1 MVYQICAV
9 LFVIAVII
17 LVLWIIRTLNAV
29 KGFLTTADET
39 LKQMRTQVN
48 HVTKETSELLNS
60 HQQLVRDIQGK
71 IHSLDHVFPSENEVS
86 VIQRAVVDKPNR
98 IEQVTKIVG
107 LGLNAWK
114 SWKTFRKSKVKTT
127 NIPKGVHLS

>member
-9 LFVIAVII
+9 LLVIFVII

-29 KGFLTTADET
+29 KTFLTTADET
-39 LKQMRTQVN
+39 IKQMRTQVTT
-48 HVTKETSELLNS
+48 VTQETSELLNS
-60 HQQLVRDIQGK
+60 HRQLVHDIQGK
-71 IHSLDHVFPSENEVS
+71 IHSLDHVFPSEREVS
-86 VIQRAVVDKPNR
+86 VIQRPVVDKPNR
-98 IEQVTKIVG
+98 LEQVTKIVG
-107 LGLNAWK
+107 LGLNAWR

>member
-9 LFVIAVII
+9 LLVIAVII

-39 LKQMRTQVN
+39 IKQMKTQVTN
-48 HVTKETSELLNS
+48 VTKETTELLNS
-60 HQQLVRDIQGK
+60 HRQLVHDIQGK
-71 IHSLDHVFPSENEVS
+71 IHSLDHVFPSEHEVS
-86 VIQRAVVDKPNR
+86 VIQRPVVDKPNR

-114 SWKTFRKSKVKTT
+114 SWKTFRKSKVKRT

>member
-9 LFVIAVII
+9 LFLIAVII